1 MSNDHMWPGSVGGK
15 TICENVVSSCR
26 ACNTRKG
33 SRTPQQAG
41 MFLVRKPSKPL
52 SALYL
57 TILAQSA
64 RHLPVW
70 EKYLPAEAV
79 GSLTGNGDSKEVYPC
94 NGDGRSPSPFF

>member
-1 MSNDHMWPGSVGGK
+1 MTIDHIVPRSLGGK
-15 TICENVVSSCR
+15 TIWENVVSACR

-41 MFLVRKPSKPL
+41 MFLIRKPSRPI

-64 RHLPVW
+64 RHLHVW